1 MGPFGRI
8 LIPTPSGNQW
18 KTKTNKIA
26 MARTPSKAG
35 IYFIQ
40 TKLKK
45 RAQESNLLS
54 TYIPLYPMLVSFV

>member
-1 MGPFGRI
+1 
-8 LIPTPSGNQW
+8 
-18 KTKTNKIA
+18 

-54 TYIPLYPMLVSFV
+54 TYIPLYPPLVSFV